1 MLDLLALAVGCD
13 HVGGGP
19 ELAEVILGGCLPV
32 LEEASPPHDSLPL
45 VGHLL
50 EFSLGKITGAAV
62 VE

>member
-50 EFSLGKITGAAV
+50 ELSLGKIAGAAV